1 MFNPVVNPTTIHI
14 ILSLAL
20 TNNWEIR
27 QLDVNNAFLNSYLQ
41 EKVYMAQPR
50 GLEIH
55 HDPPLVCELHKAL
68 YGLRQAPRAWFIKLN
83 HRLLSLGFTPAKSDQ
98 SLFLRFTTTSK
109 IYLLVYIDDILIT
122 RTDPNVVH
130 HIVHQLNNAFAL
142 IDLGPLHLFLGIL
155 VTHLPNGSLHLSQ
168 QKYILDHLARTE
180 MQYARSATTP
190 MTK

>member
-14 ILSLAL
+14 ILSIAL

-55 HDPPLVCELHKAL
+55 HTPPLVCELHKAL

-98 SLFLRFTTTSK
+98 SLFLRFTLLPRFT
-109 IYLLVYIDDILIT
+109 YLFTLTISSLLGLIPMLSIILST
-122 RTDPNVVH
+122 NLTM
-130 HIVHQLNNAFAL
+130 
-142 IDLGPLHLFLGIL
+142 HLL
-155 VTHLPNGSLHLSQ
+155 
-168 QKYILDHLARTE
+168 
-180 MQYARSATTP
+180 
-190 MTK
+190 